1 MSLWG
6 HSHSSHHKQLSA
18 QSASLVCQCYQATQR
33 CLCRIRVAGPTTA
46 TTRFFCFMHVYL
58 AVYAYIYHVHAW
70 CPEALDPLELE
81 LTD

>member
-1 MSLWG
+1 
-6 HSHSSHHKQLSA
+6 
-18 QSASLVCQCYQATQR
+18 
-33 CLCRIRVAGPTTA
+33 
-46 TTRFFCFMHVYL
+46 MHAYL